1 MQAAGRAELPDCR
14 VLRAGRLQLWP
25 RGGPETPVAAPPP
38 LSMSCTSF
46 ETLTEEIRLK
56 RGASGLGFNIIGGT
70 DHQHFCNDSAI
81 YVTKIKEE
89 GPAALNGRLKE
100 QDQILAINGR
110 ELCNLT
116 HQEAVEI
123 FRNSGDEVTLLV
135 LKKIKTKNNQID
147 VSGFSPLVL
156 AALGITVLAMFVY
169 VKYRRRL

>member
-1 MQAAGRAELPDCR
+1 
-14 VLRAGRLQLWP
+14 
-25 RGGPETPVAAPPP
+25 
-38 LSMSCTSF
+38 MSCASF

-81 YVTKIKEE
+81 YVTKIKKD
-89 GPAALNGRLKE
+89 GPAALDGRLKE

-123 FRNSGDEVTLLV
+123 FRSSGDEVTLLV

-156 AALGITVLAMFVY
+156 ASLGIAVLAMFVY

>member
-1 MQAAGRAELPDCR
+1 MYSI
-14 VLRAGRLQLWP
+14 V
-25 RGGPETPVAAPPP
+25 
-38 LSMSCTSF
+38 
-46 ETLTEEIRLK
+46 
-56 RGASGLGFNIIGGT
+56 GLGFNIIGGT